1 MNVTG
6 VIAEYNPFHNGHEY
20 QLQELKKSTDS
31 DYFIIAMSGD
41 FLQRG
46 VPSILDKHTRA
57 KMALLGGADLVLEL
71 PAVWATASAEYFATA
86 GISLLGSTGVVSTI
100 GYGAESAP
108 SDHNELLR
116 KLCRILSSSKASFDR
131 ELVSHQ
137 KAGLSYPL
145 ARTAAICAL
154 LPEYSKEEIT
164 EFLSK
169 PNNILALEYEKA
181 IAKWNRTAPLP
192 MESHSV
198 LRAGDN
204 YHDTEAHSP
213 FASATAIRSLLY
225 HGMDVKPYVPAN
237 VAAVLMESQNH
248 FIFPDDIS
256 TILYERLL
264 IYKDMGYEDFADCSA
279 ALSHKICNSIY
290 AYRSFSQFRELLKS
304 KDLTYSR
311 ISRVLIHILLD
322 IRKEDYNRKASFDMI
337 PYLRVLGFKRNAK
350 ELLSEIK
357 KEASAPLITKVA
369 DASDELSPS
378 DYAFF
383 KKDLFAADLYRGLHF
398 PYPDNQVLKNEF
410 TQEIIVL

>member
-1 MNVTG
+1 MKVTG

-57 KMALLGGADLVLEL
+57 KMALLCGADLVLEL
-71 PAVWATASAEYFATA
+71 PVVWATASAEYFATA
-86 GISLLGSTGVVSTI
+86 GVSLLGSTGVVDTI
-100 GYGAESAP
+100 GYGAESDC
-108 SDHNELLR
+108 SDNRDLLR
-116 KLCRILSSSKASFDR
+116 KLCLLLSSSEESYDRKLASY
-131 ELVSHQ
+131 Q

-145 ARTAAICAL
+145 ARTSAVCAL

-164 EFLSK
+164 AFLSK

-181 IAKWNRTAPLP
+181 IAAWNRTASFP
-192 MESHSV
+192 MKGHSL
-198 LRAGDN
+198 LRVGDN

-213 FASATAIRSLLY
+213 FASATAIRNLLY
-225 HGMDVKPYVPAN
+225 HNMDVTPYVPKD
-237 VAAVLMESQNH
+237 AAVLLKGNQNQLL
-248 FIFPDDIS
+248 FPDDIS
-256 TILYERLL
+256 AVLYERLL

-279 ALSHKICNSIY
+279 ALSHKISNSIY
-290 AYRSFSQFRELLKS
+290 AYRSFGQFCELLNS

-322 IRKEDYNRKASFDMI
+322 IRKEDYSRKASFAMI
-337 PYLRVLGFKRNAK
+337 PYLRVLGFRRDAN
-350 ELLSEIK
+350 ELLGRIK

-369 DASDELSPS
+369 DASDVLSPS

-383 KKDLFAADLYRGLHF
+383 QKDLFAADLYRGLHF